1 MAEWCAV
8 RRGRARCGMAGQG
21 EARKPTRSN
30 STIDRVALQKFW
42 IMDESL
48 KMTVFGLL
56 MNYSVLN
63 VLETMHLLI
72 ERDRLFT
79 GTENPVLTELIQS
92 LGKSIAVAESLTDW
106 EIS

>member
-1 MAEWCAV
+1 MARYGQVRSGGVWRCMAES
-8 RRGRARCGMAGQG
+8 GK
-21 EARKPTRSN
+21 ARKPTRSKG
-30 STIDRVALQKFW
+30 RVALQKFW
-42 IMDESL
+42 IMNESL
-48 KMTVFGLL
+48 RAVIFGLL
-56 MNYSVLN
+56 TNYN
-63 VLETMHLLI
+63 VLDVLEVLQLLL